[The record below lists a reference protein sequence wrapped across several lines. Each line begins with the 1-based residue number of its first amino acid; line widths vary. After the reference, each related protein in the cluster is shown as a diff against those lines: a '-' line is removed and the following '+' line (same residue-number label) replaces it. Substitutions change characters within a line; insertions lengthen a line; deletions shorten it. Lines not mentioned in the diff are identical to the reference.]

1 MAGRKTWMAKLCK
14 KYKRKRRV
22 ADRKEVICLFN
33 PDSITDLQYSTE
45 KQIMDRKS
53 AKIAPRDFS
62 TPIVAMANADGGYL
76 AVGIEDDGT
85 ITGIDAFEKNLNE
98 LLRVPFDFCIPSV
111 EVENTILDVY
121 DCHGNPNHILRM
133 HVLPST
139 RVIANQADE
148 VYLRVGDKSKK
159 LNFEQRL
166 QLVYAK
172 GVKYFEDEPVAGATL
187 RDIDLEYVGKYIEK
201 IGYAKGD
208 AEYYLRHNNDFV
220 TAVDGENKIST
231 AAILLFGNN
240 PQRFFPRARL
250 RFVKYDGRKAEV
262 GDRMNVIKDQK
273 FKGRILDQVQNALA
287 FVKTQ
292 IREYT
297 KLGEGAVFQT
307 IPEYP
312 EFCWTELIVNAVAHR
327 DYSIKGTDIQIKM
340 YDDHF
345 DVESPGLLPGI
356 VRVNNIREFH
366 FSRNP
371 KIVELLTEYDL
382 VKEYGEG
389 VDRIYRDMEEAGLP
403 EPVYRQSDFM
413 LYATLKNK
421 NYGIDASWASISTTS
436 GGEGGG
442 VSGGDDKQL
451 IVIEFCAEAH
461 SKPEIQEYLGIK
473 SERYVR
479 EKLINPLLKDGR
491 LRRTEKKLNS
501 KNQKYISTKT
511 EMERARAIMDNN
523 PVLQLSPGDLRR
535 EGRTVEEYLEKFGE
549 AEKKRY
555 LEYYEDEA

>member
-1 MAGRKTWMAKLCK
+1 MAKPYEK
-14 KYKRKRRV
+14 T
-22 ADRKEVICLFN
+22 DREEVICLFN
-33 PDSITDLQYSTE
+33 PDSMIDLQYSTE

-111 EVENTILDVY
+111 EVENKVMDVV
-121 DCHGNPNHILRM
+121 DCHGNANHILRM

-172 GVKYFEDEPVAGATL
+172 GVKYFEDESVAGATL
-187 RDIDLEYVGKYIEK
+187 QDIDLEYVGMYIEK
-201 IGYAKGD
+201 IGYTKGD

-220 TAVDGENKIST
+220 TAIDGEDKIST
-231 AAILLFGNN
+231 AAILLFGIN

-262 GDRMNVIKDQK
+262 GDRMNVIKDEK

-371 KIVELLTEYDL
+371 KIIELLTEYDL

-389 VDRIYRDMEEAGLP
+389 VDRIFRDMEEAGLP

-421 NYGIDASWASISTTS
+421 NYGTDASWVVTTHDTTHD
-436 GGEGGG
+436 GEQEATQE
-442 VSGGDDKQL
+442 DKL
-451 IVIEFCAEAH
+451 IVFCEVER
-461 SKPEIQEYLGIK
+461 SRQEMMDFLGLVN
-473 SERYVR
+473 RR
-479 EKLINPLLKDGR
+479 HFGEKYMKPLLQSGR
-491 LRRTEKKLNS
+491 LRMTLPDKPQS
-501 KNQKYISTKT
+501 KNQKYVSTKT
-511 EMERARAIMDNN
+511 EIERAQAILDNN
-523 PVLQLSPGDLRR
+523 PVLEYSPGDLRR
-535 EGRTVEEYLEKFGE
+535 EGRTVEEYLEAFGE
-549 AEKKRY
+549 AERKKY
-555 LEYYEDEA
+555 LEYYDGEV

>member
-1 MAGRKTWMAKLCK
+1 M
-14 KYKRKRRV
+14 
-22 ADRKEVICLFN
+22 FN
-33 PDSITDLQYSTE
+33 PDNIDDLRFSTE
-45 KQIMDRKS
+45 KQIRDRKS
-53 AKIAPRDFS
+53 VKIAPRDLS
-62 TPIVAMANADGGYL
+62 TPVVAMANADGGYL
-76 AVGIEDDGT
+76 AIGIEDDGT
-85 ITGIDAFEKNLNE
+85 ITGIDDHEKNLNE
-98 LLRVPFDFCIPSV
+98 LFRVPFDFCVPSV
-111 EVENTILDVY
+111 EVENVFLDVI
-121 DCHGNPNHILRM
+121 DQKGNPNHILRM

-172 GVKYFEDEPVAGATL
+172 GVKYYEDEPVAGAT
-187 RDIDLEYVGKYIEK
+187 IKDLDLAYVEQYIER
-201 IGYAKGD
+201 IGYNKGD
-208 AEYYLRHNNDFV
+208 AEYYLCHNNDFI
-220 TAVDGENKIST
+220 TTVDGVDKVST
-231 AAILLFGNN
+231 AAILLFGND

-273 FKGRILDQVQNALA
+273 FKGRILEQVQEALA

-297 KLGEGAVFQT
+297 KLGVGAKFNTV
-307 IPEYP
+307 PEYP

-340 YDDHF
+340 YDDHL

-371 KIVELLTEYDL
+371 KIVELFTEYDL

-389 VDRIYRDMEEAGLP
+389 VDRVYRDMEAAGLP
-403 EPVYRQSDFM
+403 DPVYRQSDFM

-421 NYGIDASWASISTTS
+421 NYGVEDASWATNTINNTTNITTS
-436 GGEGGG
+436 DD
-442 VSGGDDKQL
+442 VGDDVGDDDKL
-451 IVIEFCAEAH
+451 EIIIGFCEEPRSRA
-461 SKPEIQEYLGIK
+461 EIQEKLRIK
-473 SERYVR
+473 SERYIR
-479 EKLINPLLKDGR
+479 EKLLAVLLKDGR
-491 LRRTEKKLNS
+491 LARTIPDKPRSIK
-501 KNQKYISTKT
+501 QKYISTKT
-511 EMERARAIMDNN
+511 EMERAQAILNNN
-523 PVLQLSPGDLRR
+523 PVIQLSPGDLRR
-535 EGRTVEEYLEKFGE
+535 AGRTVEEYLKEFSTKEQEFY
-549 AEKKRY
+549 R
-555 LEYYEDEA
+555 EYYEDEI

>member
-1 MAGRKTWMAKLCK
+1 M
-14 KYKRKRRV
+14 
-22 ADRKEVICLFN
+22 FN
-33 PDSITDLQYSTE
+33 PDNINDLQYSTE

-53 AKIAPRDFS
+53 ARISAREFS
-62 TPIVAMANADGGYL
+62 TPVVAMANADGGYL

-111 EVENTILDVY
+111 EVENKVMDVV
-121 DCHGNPNHILRM
+121 DKNGQANHILRM

-139 RVIANQADE
+139 RVVANQADE
-148 VYLRVGDKSKK
+148 VYLRVGDKSKR

-172 GVKYFEDEPVAGATL
+172 GVKYYEDEPVAGATL
-187 RDIDLEYVGKYIEK
+187 QDIDLEYVGKYIEK
-201 IGYAKGD
+201 IGYIKGD
-208 AEYYLRHNNDFV
+208 AEYYLRHNNDFI
-220 TAVDGENKIST
+220 TTVDGEDKIST
-231 AAILLFGNN
+231 AAILLFGIN

-273 FKGRILDQVQNALA
+273 FKGRILDQVQDALA

-297 KLGEGAVFQT
+297 KLSDGAKFTT

-340 YDDHF
+340 YDDHL

-382 VKEYGEG
+382 VKEFGEG
-389 VDRIYRDMEEAGLP
+389 VDRVFRDMEEAGLP
-403 EPVYRQSDFM
+403 DPAYRQSDFM

-421 NYGIDASWASISTTS
+421 NFGAEDASWAVSPITNSVT
-436 GGEGGG
+436 GEGASEGAGEG
-442 VSGGDDKQL
+442 VDKLQ
-451 IVIEFCAEAH
+451 IVIRFCDIPRTK
-461 SKPEIQEYLGIK
+461 SEIQEYLGIK
-473 SERYVR
+473 SDRYVR
-479 EKLINPLLKDGR
+479 QGIIQPLLSDGR
-491 LRRTEKKLNS
+491 LARTIPEKPSSPK
-501 KNQKYISTKT
+501 QKYISTKN
-511 EMERARAIMDNN
+511 EMEQAQTIMDNN

-535 EGRTVEEYLEKFGE
+535 EGRTVEEYLSRWSE
-549 AEKKRY
+549 AEQQKYRD
-555 LEYYEDEA
+555 YYEDEL

>member
-1 MAGRKTWMAKLCK
+1 
-14 KYKRKRRV
+14 
-22 ADRKEVICLFN
+22 
-33 PDSITDLQYSTE
+33 
-45 KQIMDRKS
+45 
-53 AKIAPRDFS
+53 
-62 TPIVAMANADGGYL
+62 
-76 AVGIEDDGT
+76 
-85 ITGIDAFEKNLNE
+85 
-98 LLRVPFDFCIPSV
+98 
-111 EVENTILDVY
+111 
-121 DCHGNPNHILRM
+121 
-133 HVLPST
+133 
-139 RVIANQADE
+139 
-148 VYLRVGDKSKK
+148 
-159 LNFEQRL
+159 
-166 QLVYAK
+166 
-172 GVKYFEDEPVAGATL
+172 
-187 RDIDLEYVGKYIEK
+187 
-201 IGYAKGD
+201 
-208 AEYYLRHNNDFV
+208 
-220 TAVDGENKIST
+220 
-231 AAILLFGNN
+231 
-240 PQRFFPRARL
+240 
-250 RFVKYDGRKAEV
+250 
-262 GDRMNVIKDQK
+262 MNVIKDQK
-273 FKGRILDQVQNALA
+273 FKGRILDQVQNMLA

-389 VDRIYRDMEEAGLP
+389 VDRIFRDMEEAGLP

-421 NYGIDASWASISTTS
+421 NYGTDASWASISTTASSTTS

-491 LRRTEKKLNS
+491 LRRTEKKINS
-501 KNQKYISTKT
+501 KNQKYIATKT
-511 EMERARAIMDNN
+511 EMERAQAIMDNN
-523 PVLQLSPGDLRR
+523 PVLEYSPGDLRR

-549 AEKKRY
+549 AEKKKY
-555 LEYYEDEA
+555 LEYYEDEV